1 MERKMMKMYKTI
13 TFFRNIE
20 PEKFR
25 KLYLEELLPL
35 FVNLPGFICTD
46 ITSVSSVMEGEF
58 GKIQY
63 IIEAH
68 FETQEIMNEVL
79 ASQEIGQM
87 MQTALQESGGD
98 IFFYTGHT
106 ARIYSDNAKKK
117 YKKDDNNGSV
127 LDDYTNDKLISYE
140 YDNEEDKNKQIT
152 YVKNK
157 IN

>member
-1 MERKMMKMYKTI
+1 MNAMYKTI

-20 PEKFR
+20 EEKFR

-35 FVNLPGFICTD
+35 FYNMPGFICTD
-46 ITSVSSVMEGEF
+46 VTSVSSVMEGEL

-79 ASQEIGQM
+79 ASREIGQM

-98 IFFYTGHT
+98 IFFYTGQT

-117 YKKDDNNGSV
+117 YNKNDSHGSV
-127 LDDYTNDKLISYE
+127 LDDYSNDKLISYE
-140 YDNEEDKNKQIT
+140 YDNEEHKKESITYLKNKLS
-152 YVKNK
+152 
-157 IN
+157 